1 MKKLFA
7 LSLLV
12 SSTSVFAALPPFTPQ
27 NLEGYKGIQRDSMSR
42 LRVNLTV
49 SSNNDAGEISIS
61 ISLYVQQLL
70 VGKLRLIRMYL
81 L

>member
-27 NLEGYKGIQRDSMSR
+27 NLEGFKGVQRDSMSR

>member
-27 NLEGYKGIQRDSMSR
+27 NLEGFKGVQKDSMSR

>member
-1 MKKLFA
+1 MQKLFA

-27 NLEGYKGIQRDSMSR
+27 NLEGFKGVQRDSMSR

-70 VGKLRLIRMYL
+70 VGKLMLISMYL

>member
-27 NLEGYKGIQRDSMSR
+27 NLEGFKGVQRDSMSR

-70 VGKLRLIRMYL
+70 VGKLMLISMYL

>member
-1 MKKLFA
+1 MQKRFA

-27 NLEGYKGIQRDSMSR
+27 NLEGFKGIQKDSMSR

>member
-27 NLEGYKGIQRDSMSR
+27 NLEGFKGVQRDSMSR

-70 VGKLRLIRMYL
+70 VGKLKLIRMYL

>member
-27 NLEGYKGIQRDSMSR
+27 NLEGFKGIQKDRMSR

>member
-12 SSTSVFAALPPFTPQ
+12 SSSSVFAALPPFTPQ
-27 NLEGYKGIQRDSMSR
+27 NLEGFKGVQRDSMSR

>member
-1 MKKLFA
+1 MQKRFA

-27 NLEGYKGIQRDSMSR
+27 NLEGFKGVQRDSMSR